1 MTGGTESPRSG
12 ILPSRAQ
19 KPPKK
24 YVTRACDECKRR
36 KCKCD
41 GLEPCYRCVSMGLDC
56 AYHSSYN
63 RVQKRKRHERSA
75 SPRERQQ
82 PVRTNG
88 ARPQGTQGQQQPEYD
103 DKGDASTHTFLSRV
117 YSHLKSMGHSL
128 PRNMSRP
135 AEEVLS
141 EHPLK
146 TSLIPLDHRLAEEYI
161 DCFHSHSCA
170 TYRYIP
176 RSQSKEFLGKLYS
189 EDESF
194 LQDDA
199 SMAVIFLILAVGC
212 IWYPSLHNRDIFEY
226 KTKAS
231 RLYEAAQSRLEKTAS
246 MFPPS
251 ILVMQAH
258 CLKCQ
263 FLLAVNIFN
272 SAWLAVGTAVRLGQI
287 VGFHKAKATSS
298 NGLEEF
304 TRRGMFWS
312 LYTMDRYLSAA
323 LGRPMMINDD
333 DITIPYPE
341 TAVSSWPG
349 IDDPHE
355 AKTVP
360 GIVAHIKLARITTQV
375 LRKLYGSKKHDKVAR
390 DESTSEI
397 EVQLSKWLNETPG
410 FLNPEEQSG
419 QKESE
424 VFYDIPWIF
433 KRQQRTIRAAF
444 YFTSMQL
451 YRGYLLDEFLQAN
464 FHDRLSL
471 TPAPPVQKCIHA
483 ALQMAMFAAEIKE
496 DVTYNSVFWTTSY
509 FTFCA
514 ISILTV
520 YLTLYPEIE
529 NRAVIENV
537 LERAIE
543 GHRKLDNSMNKH
555 SQRLLEDTR
564 AIAQRAFRSSRT
576 RLSTSGANDRAITMP
591 SNVNAFVTVEHQNT
605 PSGSLYPQVEP
616 REEWEDAQ
624 GGMDNIEEAP
634 APDLGELADI
644 VNGDDLDFIMNIG
657 FDASPFN
664 HVDPLQFFVVDKL
677 TRPGPQA

>member
-1 MTGGTESPRSG
+1 MAGGTESPRGG
-12 ILPSRAQ
+12 ILPSHVQRT
-19 KPPKK
+19 PKNP
-24 YVTRACDECKRR
+24 VI
-36 KCKCD
+36 
-41 GLEPCYRCVSMGLDC
+41 V
-56 AYHSSYN
+56 AYLWDSTAHITAHIIVVRSE
-63 RVQKRKRHERSA
+63 KDMSA

-82 PVRTNG
+82 LGRTNF
-88 ARPQGTQGQQQPEYD
+88 ARPQGTEGQQQLEVD
-103 DKGDASTHTFLSRV
+103 DKGDASAHTFLSRV
-117 YSHLKSMGHSL
+117 YSHLKSMGQSL
-128 PRNMSRP
+128 PRNLSRP

-146 TSLIPLDHRLAEEYI
+146 ISLIPLDRRLAEEYI

-170 TYRYIP
+170 TYRYIT
-176 RSQSKEFLGKLYS
+176 RSQSIEFLGKLYS

-199 SMAVIFLILAVGC
+199 SMAVILLILAVGC
-212 IWYPSLHNRDIFEY
+212 IWYPSLHNRDLFEY

-231 RLYEAAQSRLEKTAS
+231 RLYEAAQSRLEKTAF

-287 VGFHKAKATSS
+287 VGFHKAKATGS
-298 NGLEEF
+298 NSRDEF
-304 TRRGMFWS
+304 TRRGVFWS
-312 LYTMDRYLSAA
+312 LYIMDRYLSAA
-323 LGRPMMINDD
+323 LGRPIMINDD
-333 DITIPYPE
+333 DITIPYPD
-341 TAVSSWPG
+341 AKVSSSQG
-349 IDDPHE
+349 IEDPHE

-360 GIVAHIKLARITTQV
+360 GIVAHIKLAQITSQV
-375 LRKLYGSKKHDKVAR
+375 LRRLYGSKKHDKVAR
-390 DESTSEI
+390 DESVSQI
-397 EVQLSKWLNETPG
+397 EAQLSNWSEETPG
-410 FLNPEEQSG
+410 FFNPEEQSD

-424 VFYDIPWIF
+424 VFYDVPWIF

-444 YFTSMQL
+444 FFTFMQL

-464 FHDRLSL
+464 FHDRSALA
-471 TPAPPVQKCIHA
+471 PAPQVQKCIQA
-483 ALQMAMFAAEIKE
+483 ALQMALLAAEIKE
-496 DVTYNSVFWTTSY
+496 DVTYNAVFWTTSY

-576 RLSTSGANDRAITMP
+576 RLSTSGANDRTAIML
-591 SNVNAFVTVEHQNT
+591 NDANASVTVEQ
-605 PSGSLYPQVEP
+605 PIPPPGSGYPRVER
-616 REEWEDAQ
+616 REEWEDTQ
-624 GGMDNIEEAP
+624 GVVDNIDEAP
-634 APDLGELADI
+634 IPGLNELADI
-644 VNGDDLDFIMNIG
+644 VNGDDLGFIMNIG
-657 FDASPFN
+657 FDASPLN
-664 HVDPLQFFVVDKL
+664 DVDPLQSFVADKFS
-677 TRPGPQA
+677 RPGPQA

>member
-1 MTGGTESPRSG
+1 
-12 ILPSRAQ
+12 
-19 KPPKK
+19 
-24 YVTRACDECKRR
+24 
-36 KCKCD
+36 
-41 GLEPCYRCVSMGLDC
+41 
-56 AYHSSYN
+56 
-63 RVQKRKRHERSA
+63 
-75 SPRERQQ
+75 
-82 PVRTNG
+82 
-88 ARPQGTQGQQQPEYD
+88 
-103 DKGDASTHTFLSRV
+103 
-117 YSHLKSMGHSL
+117 
-128 PRNMSRP
+128 MSRP

-176 RSQSKEFLGKLYS
+176 RSQSKKFLRKLYS

-312 LYTMDRYLSAA
+312 LYTMDRLTEVLRYLSAA

-424 VFYDIPWIF
+424 VFYDIPWIL

>member
-1 MTGGTESPRSG
+1 MAGGTESPGSG
-12 ILPSRAQ
+12 NLPSRAQ
-19 KPPKK
+19 KAPKNPAI
-24 YVTRACDECKRR
+24 V
-36 KCKCD
+36 
-41 GLEPCYRCVSMGLDC
+41 
-56 AYHSSYN
+56 AYLWDS
-63 RVQKRKRHERSA
+63 
-75 SPRERQQ
+75 
-82 PVRTNG
+82 
-88 ARPQGTQGQQQPEYD
+88 GTEGQQQTEDD

-117 YSHLKSMGHSL
+117 YSHLKSVGQSL
-128 PRNMSRP
+128 PRNLSRP
-135 AEEVLS
+135 AEEVLNEYALS
-141 EHPLK
+141 A
-146 TSLIPLDHRLAEEYI
+146 SLIPLDRRLAEEYI
-161 DCFHSHSCA
+161 DCFHGHSCA

-176 RSQSKEFLGKLYS
+176 RSQSKEFLHKLYS

-199 SMAVIFLILAVGC
+199 SMAVILLILAVGC
-212 IWYPSLHNRDIFEY
+212 IWYPSLRNRDIFEY

-231 RLYEAAQSRLEKTAS
+231 RLYEAAQSRLEKATS
-246 MFPPS
+246 VFPPS

-272 SAWLAVGTAVRLGQI
+272 GAWLAVGTAVRLGQI
-287 VGFHKAKATSS
+287 VGFHKAKATASTS
-298 NGLEEF
+298 LDEF
-304 TRRGMFWS
+304 TRRGVFWS
-312 LYTMDRYLSAA
+312 LYLSAA
-323 LGRPMMINDD
+323 LGRPMMITDD

-341 TAVSSWPG
+341 AALSSSDG

-390 DESTSEI
+390 NESVSQI
-397 EVQLSKWLNETPG
+397 EAQLSQWLDETPG
-410 FLNPEEQSG
+410 FFNPQEQFG

-424 VFYDIPWIF
+424 VFYDVPWIF

-444 YFTSMQL
+444 SFTCMQL

-464 FHDRLSL
+464 FHDRPAL
-471 TPAPPVQKCIHA
+471 TPEPPVRKCIQA
-483 ALQMAMFAAEIKE
+483 ALQMALFAAEIKE
-496 DVTYNSVFWTTSY
+496 DATYNSVFWTTSY

-529 NRAVIENV
+529 NRAAIESV
-537 LERAIE
+537 LEEAME

-555 SQRLLEDTR
+555 SQKLLENTR

-576 RLSTSGANDRAITMP
+576 RLSSSAANDRTTIVP
-591 SNVNAFVTVEHQNT
+591 SDANASVTGEQQNL
-605 PSGSLYPQVEP
+605 PSGSVYPRLEP
-616 REEWEDAQ
+616 REEWEDTQ
-624 GGMDNIEEAP
+624 GAVNNIEGP
-634 APDLGELADI
+634 VSDVFELADI
-644 VNGDDLDFIMNIG
+644 VNGDDLDFIMDIG

-664 HVDPLQFFVVDKL
+664 HIDPLQYFVADKL
-677 TRPGPQA
+677 SRPGPQT

>member
-1 MTGGTESPRSG
+1 MAGGAESPRSG
-12 ILPSRAQ
+12 ILPNRAQ
-19 KPPKK
+19 KPPKNPAI
-24 YVTRACDECKRR
+24 V
-36 KCKCD
+36 
-41 GLEPCYRCVSMGLDC
+41 
-56 AYHSSYN
+56 AYLWDS
-63 RVQKRKRHERSA
+63 ERSA

-88 ARPQGTQGQQQPEYD
+88 ARPQGTQGQQQPEDD

-146 TSLIPLDHRLAEEYI
+146 TSLIPLDRGLAEEYI

-176 RSQSKEFLGKLYS
+176 RSQSNEFLGKLYS

-212 IWYPSLHNRDIFEY
+212 IWYPSLHSRDIFEY

-272 SAWLAVGTAVRLGQI
+272 CAWLAVGTAVRLGQI
-287 VGFHKAKATSS
+287 VGFHKAKATGS
-298 NGLEEF
+298 NGLEEL

-341 TAVSSWPG
+341 AAVSSSPG

-360 GIVAHIKLARITTQV
+360 GIVAHIKLAQITTQV

-390 DESTSEI
+390 DESTSQI
-397 EVQLSKWLNETPG
+397 EAQLSKWLDETPR
-410 FLNPEEQSG
+410 FLNPEEQLG
-419 QKESE
+419 QNESE
-424 VFYDIPWIF
+424 VFYDVPWIF

-451 YRGYLLDEFLQAN
+451 YRGHLLDEFLQAN

-471 TPAPPVQKCIHA
+471 TPAPPVRKCIHA
-483 ALQMAMFAAEIKE
+483 ALQMALFAADIKE

-555 SQRLLEDTR
+555 TQMLLEDTR

-576 RLSTSGANDRAITMP
+576 RLSTSGANDRTITIP
-591 SNVNAFVTVEHQNT
+591 SNVNASVTAEHQNT

-624 GGMDNIEEAP
+624 GVMDNIEEAP
-634 APDLGELADI
+634 APDLRTLNEASEQGELADI

-664 HVDPLQFFVVDKL
+664 HVDPLQFFVADKL
-677 TRPGPQA
+677 TKPGPQA

>member
-1 MTGGTESPRSG
+1 MTGGTESPGSG
-12 ILPSRAQ
+12 NLPSRAQ
-19 KPPKK
+19 KTPKK

-82 PVRTNG
+82 LGRTSG
-88 ARPQGTQGQQQPEYD
+88 ARPQETEGQQQPEED
-103 DKGDASTHTFLSRV
+103 DKGDASAHTFLSRV
-117 YSHLKSMGHSL
+117 YSHLKSMGQSL
-128 PRNMSRP
+128 PRNLSRP

-141 EHPLK
+141 EYPLK
-146 TSLIPLDHRLAEEYI
+146 TSLIPLDRRVAEEYI

-212 IWYPSLHNRDIFEY
+212 IWYPSLHNRHIFEY

-287 VGFHKAKATSS
+287 VGFHKAKAAGS
-298 NGLEEF
+298 NSRDEF
-304 TRRGMFWS
+304 TRRGVFWS
-312 LYTMDRYLSAA
+312 LYIMDRYLSAA
-323 LGRPMMINDD
+323 LGRPMMINDE
-333 DITIPYPE
+333 DITISYPDAE
-341 TAVSSWPG
+341 VSSSQG
-349 IDDPHE
+349 IEDPHE

-360 GIVAHIKLARITTQV
+360 GIVAHIKLAQITSQV
-375 LRKLYGSKKHDKVAR
+375 LRRLYGSKKHDKVAR
-390 DESTSEI
+390 DESVSQI
-397 EVQLSKWLNETPG
+397 EAQLSNWLEETPG
-410 FLNPEEQSG
+410 FFNPEEQSG
-419 QKESE
+419 RKESE
-424 VFYDIPWIF
+424 VFYDVPWIF

-444 YFTSMQL
+444 FFTSMQL

-464 FHDRLSL
+464 FHDRPAL
-471 TPAPPVQKCIHA
+471 TPAPPVQKCIQA
-483 ALQMAMFAAEIKE
+483 ALQMALFAAEIKE
-496 DVTYNSVFWTTSY
+496 DVTYNAVFWTTSY

-555 SQRLLEDTR
+555 SQRLLEVVCEGR
-564 AIAQRAFRSSRT
+564 
-576 RLSTSGANDRAITMP
+576 
-591 SNVNAFVTVEHQNT
+591 
-605 PSGSLYPQVEP
+605 
-616 REEWEDAQ
+616 Q
-624 GGMDNIEEAP
+624 GYCAAGIQIIQDQAKH
-634 APDLGELADI
+634 LGC
-644 VNGDDLDFIMNIG
+644 
-657 FDASPFN
+657 
-664 HVDPLQFFVVDKL
+664 Q
-677 TRPGPQA
+677 

>member
-1 MTGGTESPRSG
+1 MTGGPESPGSG
-12 ILPSRAQ
+12 NLPNRAQ

-41 GLEPCYRCVSMGLDC
+41 GLEVPGVFSALLVVDANSLWSLAIV
-56 AYHSSYN
+56 AYLWDS
-63 RVQKRKRHERSA
+63 ERSL

-88 ARPQGTQGQQQPEYD
+88 ARPQGTEGQQQTEED

-117 YSHLKSMGHSL
+117 YSHLKSVGQSL
-128 PRNMSRP
+128 PRNLSRP

-141 EHPLK
+141 EYPLN
-146 TSLIPLDHRLAEEYI
+146 TSLIPLDRRLAEEYI

-176 RSQSKEFLGKLYS
+176 QSQSKEFLRKLYS

-199 SMAVIFLILAVGC
+199 SMAVILLVLAVGC

-231 RLYEAAQSRLEKTAS
+231 RLYEAAQSRLEKATS
-246 MFPPS
+246 VFPPS
-251 ILVMQAH
+251 IRVMQAH

-287 VGFHKAKATSS
+287 VGFHKAKATAST
-298 NGLEEF
+298 GLDEF
-304 TRRGMFWS
+304 TRRGVFWS
-312 LYTMDRYLSAA
+312 LYIMDRYLSAA
-323 LGRPMMINDD
+323 LGRPMMITDD

-341 TAVSSWPG
+341 PALSSSNG

-360 GIVAHIKLARITTQV
+360 GIVAHIKLARITSQV

-390 DESTSEI
+390 NESVSQI
-397 EVQLSKWLNETPG
+397 EVQLSQWLDETPG
-410 FLNPEEQSG
+410 FFNPEKQSD

-424 VFYDIPWIF
+424 VFYDVPWIF

-444 YFTSMQL
+444 FFTSMQL

-464 FHDRLSL
+464 FHDRPAL
-471 TPAPPVQKCIHA
+471 TPEPPIQKCIQA
-483 ALQMAMFAAEIKE
+483 ALQMAFFAAEIKD

-529 NRAVIENV
+529 NRAVIESV

-555 SQRLLEDTR
+555 SQKLLELCRPT
-564 AIAQRAFRSSRT
+564 
-576 RLSTSGANDRAITMP
+576 L
-591 SNVNAFVTVEHQNT
+591 
-605 PSGSLYPQVEP
+605 EP
-616 REEWEDAQ
+616 REEWEDTQ
-624 GGMDNIEEAP
+624 GVVNNIEEGP
-634 APDLGELADI
+634 VPDVFELADI
-644 VNGDDLDFIMNIG
+644 VNGDDLDFIMDIG

-664 HVDPLQFFVVDKL
+664 HIDPLQYFAADRL
-677 TRPGPQA
+677 SRPGPQA